1 VSGSAMSLIVSIFA
15 NFYISLILIISFI
28 INYKHLIMFMI
39 LGDNVLNEKHIPSSP
54 QELKDTLFSIL
65 VLFAWIS
72 LISTRHTP
80 SVRYI
85 RASAQHGVH
94 DRAYSRSVW
103 HSTHSAL
110 LISCRKTLSLAKL
123 CTMIHWQ
130 ESSLRILHAEPI
142 SALGQCLCFDLIL

>member
-65 VLFAWIS
+65 VLYAWIS

-80 SVRYI
+80 SV
-85 RASAQHGVH
+85 
-94 DRAYSRSVW
+94 
-103 HSTHSAL
+103 
-110 LISCRKTLSLAKL
+110 
-123 CTMIHWQ
+123 
-130 ESSLRILHAEPI
+130 
-142 SALGQCLCFDLIL
+142 